1 MAGSINTPSVIW
13 VAGESFGYKG
23 DTGEKVPVS
32 GYVFDAI
39 DTAVDVLH
47 DRLVASGIL
56 ES

>member
-13 VAGESFGYKG
+13 VAGESQGYNDKG
-23 DTGEKVPVS
+23 QLVPVS
-32 GYVFDAI
+32 GYVFDSV